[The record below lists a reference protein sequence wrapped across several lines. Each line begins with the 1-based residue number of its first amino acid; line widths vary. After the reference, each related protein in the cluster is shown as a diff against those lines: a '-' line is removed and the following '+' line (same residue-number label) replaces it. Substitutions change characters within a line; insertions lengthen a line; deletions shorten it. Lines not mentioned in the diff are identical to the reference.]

1 MIKIVMMICIY
12 ITGEGEW
19 KLTLAYPGLTAT
31 MRYPLMLQAFI
42 VVVHIVPEARLH
54 RPRGEFLKN
63 VQFPKIY
70 VRKNTFE
77 RVWNFWQLVAR
88 FFKRATRH
96 RSCTSNRKRTV
107 PLSHSLLLTFAVLSF
122 FTCSRRGAGHRSSR
136 SFENKDTCDSKEL
149 EGRNLLRL
157 IYFLYRFEKNY
168 KKLM

>member
-1 MIKIVMMICIY
+1 MMIYIY

-88 FFKRATRH
+88 FFKRATRSFVH
-96 RSCTSNRKRTV
+96 FESEQNS
-107 PLSHSLLLTFAVLSF
+107 PSFSLFIANFCGVVIF
-122 FTCSRRGAGHRSSR
+122 HVFTTRRGT
-136 SFENKDTCDSKEL
+136 SF
-149 EGRNLLRL
+149 
-157 IYFLYRFEKNY
+157 
-168 KKLM
+168 